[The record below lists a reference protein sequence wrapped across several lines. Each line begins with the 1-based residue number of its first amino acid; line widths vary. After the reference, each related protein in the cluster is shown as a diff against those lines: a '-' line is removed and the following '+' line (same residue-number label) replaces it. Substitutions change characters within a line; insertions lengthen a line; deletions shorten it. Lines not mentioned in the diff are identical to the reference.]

1 MKNLIYFLSLFS
13 TVVFS
18 QNYNYGIEERPKQTT
33 PAKPAGVNNQLEEIE
48 YFKAYLLPLS
58 QKATI
63 QKALDTYGSV
73 RLEKG
78 DYSGVPIVMKSNQK
92 LYGHNTL
99 NPVSRITIA
108 AGSTNVHL
116 ESLNID
122 GAGQGIQFEAGNPIT
137 NCIIKTT
144 KYGTITAVGAKLE
157 NNLFIN
163 ILSRIHFD
171 FSATGYYRN
180 NKFIKQQSGIVSPIV
195 LIKGNSITPSNGNV
209 HFWTNLLT
217 PWGDGM
223 VLDNLGDTTF
233 IGVDAEGWNGTGS
246 SVGNKAAI
254 YARNMSNLKLA
265 EVGGANGYS
274 PVKTPGFDIQAN
286 NLLLIHPAIGSDA
299 ISLVSPNANV
309 VNVGAYMNYARSTGT
324 VTGYDITA
332 QRYHYPDNTQDVLY
346 NGVVQSTITT
356 PATVSTI
363 KNAFLGTKL
372 TPWTKPNWETLPDP
386 LGVNWKT
393 ERIGKP
399 DSRDYIQNLINTKGI
414 AELPEGVFYIGS
426 TLNVSGQNQ
435 GIIGSGTGKTVICG
449 LTDDFPLI
457 TMVSFVN
464 GINYHLSNLT
474 LQGGSVGQ
482 FFPENYVGTAY
493 LNTKFVV
500 YRDQKIG
507 IHYYKMGGTDN
518 CFFDNISFVNC
529 GVGIMQEPK
538 MITDNVDISGYI
550 DKVVYYKGQYIN
562 CGIGT
567 SNHAMRGNNLNS
579 WVDCKYDGNRI
590 AYSNGSNN
598 FSIMANCDFTN
609 TTGEYV
615 AKGGDLSLY
624 GCNFYNNRPTIA
636 STNFVNIY
644 AEGCSFLD
652 KVQFARVVPNND
664 NGAIVINS
672 TIIGDVVTKNRSDN
686 KKDNSLFI
694 NTALPFHP
702 TLSKFMMKVTNGK
715 PTVVIESEPNPYPQ
729 FLVTQ

>member
-1 MKNLIYFLSLFS
+1 MRNIFCQMLKRRRIRS
-13 TVVFS
+13 TPIIPPIPVV
-18 QNYNYGIEERPKQTT
+18 Q
-33 PAKPAGVNNQLEEIE
+33 NQLEEIA
-48 YFKAYLLPLS
+48 YFNSYLLPLS
-58 QKATI
+58 QKANL
-63 QKALDTYGSV
+63 QSALNTYGSV
-73 RLEKG
+73 RLEQG
-78 DYSGVPIVMKSNQK
+78 DYSGYPITITSNQR

-99 NPVSRITIA
+99 NPISLITVA
-108 AGSTNVHL
+108 QGSTNVHL

-122 GAGQGIQFEAGNPIT
+122 GAGQGIQFEAGNPII
-137 NCIIKTT
+137 NCTIKTT
-144 KYGTITAVGAKLE
+144 KYGTITAIGAKLE

-195 LIKGNSITPSNGNV
+195 LIKGNSTTPSSGNV

-246 SVGNKAAI
+246 SVGNKAAV
-254 YARNMSNLKLA
+254 YARNMSNFKLA

-309 VNVGAYMNYARSTGT
+309 VNVGAYMNYARTAGT
-324 VTGYDITA
+324 QTGYDITA

-346 NGVVQSTITT
+346 NGVVQSTITD
-356 PATVSTI
+356 PSTVSTI
-363 KNAFLGTKL
+363 KNAFLGTKR
-372 TPWTKPNWETLPDP
+372 TPWAKPNWETLPDP
-386 LGVNWKT
+386 LGTNWRA
-393 ERIGKP
+393 ERVGKS
-399 DSRDYIQNLINTKGI
+399 DSRSYIQNLIDTNNI
-414 AELPEGVFYIGS
+414 AELPEGIFYISS
-426 TLNVSGQNQ
+426 TLYVSGQNQ

-464 GINYHLSNLT
+464 GISYHLANLT
-474 LQGGSVGQ
+474 LQGGSAGQ
-482 FFPENYVGTAY
+482 FFPENYVGNAY
-493 LNTKFVV
+493 INTRFVV
-500 YRDQKIG
+500 FRDQQIG

-550 DKVVYYKGQYIN
+550 DKVVYYKNQYIN

-567 SNHAMRGNNLNS
+567 SNKAMRGNNLNS
-579 WVDCKYDGNRI
+579 WVDCKYDGNQT
-590 AYSNGSNN
+590 AYVNGSNN
-598 FSIMANCDFTN
+598 FSIMANCDIRN
-609 TTGEYV
+609 TSGADYTLDV
-615 AKGGDLSLY
+615 GDLSLY
-624 GCNFYNNRPTIA
+624 SCNFYNNTPNV
-636 STNFVNIY
+636 STAKAVNLY
-644 AEGCSFLD
+644 AEGCEFLD
-652 KVQFARVVPNND
+652 SVRFAQSVPNND
-664 NGAIVINS
+664 NGLLVLNSIIN
-672 TIIGDVVTKNRSDN
+672 GDAVARNRTDG
-686 KKDNSLFI
+686 KKDNLLFI
-694 NTALPFHP
+694 NT
-702 TLSKFMMKVTNGK
+702 TLTSHSGLNKFMTKVTNGT
-715 PTVVIESEPNPYPQ
+715 PTVVINSEPDPYPQ